1 MEIHLEHKFLSV
13 QVPIHMTL
21 GDLFLR
27 MSEAC
32 FLDKMSADGK
42 SARGLTGI

>member
-32 FLDKMSADGK
+32 LDKMSADGK
-42 SARGLTGI
+42 STRGFTGI

>member
-13 QVPIHMTL
+13 KAPIHMTL

-32 FLDKMSADGK
+32 CWEKCLPMEN
-42 SARGLTGI
+42 LHEV